1 MNKSNEVSPV
11 NPKLN
16 ELQFRDELDESDRF
30 KDISLLIYEKNSQLY
45 KLQFGN
51 QSQKNKINAVNKKD
65 KLSEVNKNSQ
75 QSKVCII
82 V

>member
-1 MNKSNEVSPV
+1 MNKSNEVSPI
-11 NPKLN
+11 NSKIN
-16 ELQFRDELDESDRF
+16 ELQF
-30 KDISLLIYEKNSQLY
+30 KDVSLLIYEKNSQLY

-51 QSQKNKINAVNKKD
+51 KSQKNKINAVNKKD
-65 KLSEVNKNSQ
+65 ELSEVNKNSQ